1 MSRVLSLSQPNA
13 EHENK
18 QDAVPNNPQVT
29 QELYRRVVQGHSH
42 QVFGD
47 IYDPLANMAVWQRQL
62 APSLAQACD
71 ELMKASDSSLQLV
84 MSVTPSNVQA
94 EVEQQLGGFSHANAL
109 SQDIALLVEMFC
121 CLFELKRVGLRL
133 TTLDRAMCPRF
144 HVDKVPCRLVTTY
157 SGAGSEWLEQQ
168 DVNRTKLGT
177 GNQGLSDQQSGLYEH
192 EQQIEQLASG
202 DVALLK
208 GEKWYNNEGGGLV
221 HRSPQVAQ
229 TRRLLLTLDFM

>member
-1 MSRVLSLSQPNA
+1 MSSVISPSQPNIVS
-13 EHENK
+13 ENK
-18 QDAVPNNPQVT
+18 QVT
-29 QELYRRVVQGHSH
+29 QELYRRVVQGNSH
-42 QVFGD
+42 EVFGD
-47 IYDPLANMAVWQRQL
+47 IYDPLTNMAVWQRQL

-71 ELMKASDSSLQLV
+71 ELMMVSDNSLQLV

-94 EVEQQLGGFSHANAL
+94 EVEQQLGGFSHASAL

-157 SGAGSEWLEQQ
+157 SGVGSEWLEQQ

-192 EQQIEQLASG
+192 EQQIGQLASG

-229 TRRLLLTLDFM
+229 NRRLLLTLDFM

>member
-221 HRSPQVAQ
+221 HRSPQVEQ